1 MKFKSEKCPVTFLPE
16 DRICRGCWEVSSDT
30 VLRVEG
36 TNHAFAA
43 CPEFEC
49 QEAVK
54 NLILNSLAANRKPL
68 ITRILHGMFR

>member
-1 MKFKSEKCPVTFLPE
+1 MKFKSEKCPDTFSSE
-16 DRICRGCWEVSSDT
+16 DRICRGCWKVSSED

-36 TNHAFAA
+36 TDHAFAA

-54 NLILNSLAANRKPL
+54 NLIMASLSANRKPL
-68 ITRILHGMFR
+68 LARIFRHAFR

>member
-1 MKFKSEKCPVTFLPE
+1 MKFKSEKCPDTFSSE
-16 DRICRGCWEVSSDT
+16 DRICRGCEDQPSEF

-49 QEAVK
+49 QEKVK
-54 NLILNSLAANRKPL
+54 NLILASLAANRRPL
-68 ITRILHGMFR
+68 MSRILHSLFR